1 MAMKTSTA
9 LATDIDLAATLAR
22 HEVLLQQIL
31 LAVQALQSSRALSR
45 SDRERLAK
53 ILPVL
58 GAVFGDQL
66 FTSREVTDSRA
77 PGLRLVCKGVSVK
90 QLGKLFRRA
99 EGQPIGRL
107 TVVRVSIEAGAI
119 VWKVLAC

>member
-1 MAMKTSTA
+1 MKTSTA

-58 GAVFGDQL
+58 GASSATNCSQVAKSPTRERRGCDWSARECRSSSSANCFDVPKGNQL
-66 FTSREVTDSRA
+66 
-77 PGLRLVCKGVSVK
+77 
-90 QLGKLFRRA
+90 
-99 EGQPIGRL
+99 
-107 TVVRVSIEAGAI
+107 AG
-119 VWKVLAC
+119 